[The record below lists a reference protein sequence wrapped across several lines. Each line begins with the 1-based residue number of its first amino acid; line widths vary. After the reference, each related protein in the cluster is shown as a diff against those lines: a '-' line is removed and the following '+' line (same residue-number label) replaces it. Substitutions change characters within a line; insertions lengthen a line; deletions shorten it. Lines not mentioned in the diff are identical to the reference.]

1 MIVGEQE
8 ARTLIKPRPKSSH
21 KGDYGS
27 VLLIGG
33 FYPYGGAIIMAALA
47 CVKTG
52 AGLVTVATQSCN
64 IPSLHSQLPEVMAF
78 DSDDYKWLEKSIVQ
92 SDVIVIGPGLGV
104 SESSRKIL
112 NQTMEKIQSHQ
123 SVIIDGSALTLL
135 SEGAFPQTKAKNLVL
150 TPHQKEWERLSGI
163 AVSQQTKENTQ
174 TALKSFPKGTILVAK
189 SSHTRIFQD
198 LDEKEIIVGGPYQA
212 TGGMGDT
219 LCGMIAGMLA
229 QFKEASPLDKV
240 SVGVY
245 LHSAIAQELS
255 KEAYVVLPTTISDEI
270 PKEMARL
277 SK

>member
-8 ARTLIKPRPKSSH
+8 ARALIKPRPKSSH

-123 SVIIDGSALTLL
+123 SVILDGSALTLL
-135 SEGAFPQTKAKNLVL
+135 SEGAFPQTKAK
-150 TPHQKEWERLSGI
+150 I
-163 AVSQQTKENTQ
+163 
-174 TALKSFPKGTILVAK
+174 
-189 SSHTRIFQD
+189 
-198 LDEKEIIVGGPYQA
+198 
-212 TGGMGDT
+212 
-219 LCGMIAGMLA
+219 
-229 QFKEASPLDKV
+229 
-240 SVGVY
+240 
-245 LHSAIAQELS
+245 
-255 KEAYVVLPTTISDEI
+255 
-270 PKEMARL
+270 
-277 SK
+277 